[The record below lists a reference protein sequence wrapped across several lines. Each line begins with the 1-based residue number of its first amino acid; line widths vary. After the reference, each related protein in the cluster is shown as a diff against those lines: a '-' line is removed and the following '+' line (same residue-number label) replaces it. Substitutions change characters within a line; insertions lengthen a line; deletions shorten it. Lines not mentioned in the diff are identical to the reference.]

1 MKDGIVVSLLGGAF
15 IGLVALAMDYFFL
28 RYFTR
33 TPIAMMGGL
42 NVFIVLAYLIIPGLI
57 VLSANKDEK

>member
-1 MKDGIVVSLLGGAF
+1 
-15 IGLVALAMDYFFL
+15 MDYFFL